1 MFLTTFRPEYHSYS
15 DFYKRIQERG
25 VQNIQLVT
33 RPEPNLTFLSTRPK
47 PPLFCRPDLNLPF
60 WSIRPKRPLFVN
72 PTQTSPVCQPDP
84 NLFCLSTRPKPLL
97 FVNPAQTSPVCQ
109 PDPNLFCLATP
120 PKPPLFCRSDPNLS
134 CLSTRPK
141 PPLFVDPNQPSF
153 DPLSYFGYY
162 WIIDIC
168 LPRQSL
174 KFARRIRLIR
184 VILVI
189 TERDGVSCLVKKSKM
204 ESTWVTDFFLL
215 KSICIYLFILDAAGS
230 CYIRVSQKCFRAV
243 IRR

>member
-1 MFLTTFRPEYHSYS
+1 MISDRLLDLMVRELVFLTPSVSVSESRDRRVAQMFSTTFRPEYHSYS

-33 RPEPNLTFLSTRPK
+33 RPEPNLTFLSTRSK
-47 PPLFCRPDLNLPF
+47 PPNLPF
-60 WSIRPKRPLFVN
+60 FVD
-72 PTQTSPVCQPDP
+72 PTQTS
-84 NLFCLSTRPKPLL
+84 CLS
-97 FVNPAQTSPVCQ
+97 
-109 PDPNLFCLATP
+109 TP
-120 PKPPLFCRSDPNLS
+120 PKPPLFSRPDPNLS
-134 CLSTRPK
+134 CLTTRPK
-141 PPLFVDPNQPSF
+141 PSLFVDPNQPSI
-153 DPLSYFGYY
+153 DPLSYY

-168 LPRQSL
+168 LPQQSL
-174 KFARRIRLIR
+174 KFVSRVRLIP

>member
-1 MFLTTFRPEYHSYS
+1 MISDRLLDLMVGKLVFLTPSVSISESRDRRVAQMFSTTFRSEYHNYS
-15 DFYKRIQERG
+15 EFLQKESRERG
-25 VQNIQLVT
+25 LEHSARHAT
-33 RPEPNLTFLSTRPK
+33 RAK
-47 PPLFCRPDLNLPF
+47 PHLFCRIDPNLSF

-84 NLFCLSTRPKPLL
+84 NLFCLS
-97 FVNPAQTSPVCQ
+97 
-109 PDPNLFCLATP
+109 TP

-153 DPLSYFGYY
+153 DPLSYYGYY

-174 KFARRIRLIR
+174 KFAPRIRLIR

-189 TERDGVSCLVKKSKM
+189 TERDGVSCLVKKSEMGKHFGYRFL
-204 ESTWVTDFFLL
+204 FF
-215 KSICIYLFILDAAGS
+215 
-230 CYIRVSQKCFRAV
+230 
-243 IRR
+243 

>member
-1 MFLTTFRPEYHSYS
+1 MISDRLLDLMVRELVFLTPSVSVSESRDRRVAQMFSTTFRPEYHSYS
-15 DFYKRIQERG
+15 EFLQKDSRERG
-25 VQNIQLVT
+25 LEYSARHATRAKPHLFVDPTQTSPFLST
-33 RPEPNLTFLSTRPK
+33 RPEPSLLVDPTQTSPFCQPDPNLSCLSTRPK
-47 PPLFCRPDLNLPF
+47 PL
-60 WSIRPKRPLFVN
+60 LFVN

-84 NLFCLSTRPKPLL
+84 NLFCLT
-97 FVNPAQTSPVCQ
+97 
-109 PDPNLFCLATP
+109 TP

-153 DPLSYFGYY
+153 DPLSYYGYY

-189 TERDGVSCLVKKSKM
+189 TERDGVSCLVKKSEMGKHFGYRFL
-204 ESTWVTDFFLL
+204 FF
-215 KSICIYLFILDAAGS
+215 
-230 CYIRVSQKCFRAV
+230 
-243 IRR
+243 